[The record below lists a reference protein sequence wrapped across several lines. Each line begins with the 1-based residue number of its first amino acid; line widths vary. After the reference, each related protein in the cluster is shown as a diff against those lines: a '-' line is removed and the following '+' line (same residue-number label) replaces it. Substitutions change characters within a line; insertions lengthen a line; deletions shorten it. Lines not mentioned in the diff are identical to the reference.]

1 MNAVTPLLGPMH
13 HLLLACVWSFI
24 LVWCVLSG
32 EQLGHRLEIQRRVL
46 QVPRGGQGPR
56 SSWAPDP
63 SPLRAVEPRSWAA
76 ARAINKP
83 PSSPAQTGALQ
94 LVEDSGSGALEEILA
109 KLSLGPFIFLS
120 SLGLKKQVVLDT

>member
-1 MNAVTPLLGPMH
+1 M
-13 HLLLACVWSFI
+13 
-24 LVWCVLSG
+24 
-32 EQLGHRLEIQRRVL
+32 
-46 QVPRGGQGPR
+46 PRGGQGPR